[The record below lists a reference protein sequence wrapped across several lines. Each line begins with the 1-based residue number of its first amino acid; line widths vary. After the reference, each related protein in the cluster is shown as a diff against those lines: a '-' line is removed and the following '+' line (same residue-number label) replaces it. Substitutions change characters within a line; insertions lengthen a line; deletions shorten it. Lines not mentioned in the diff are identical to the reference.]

1 MPQTKRAMTQARKKM
16 PVKQARRLV
25 IKLRR
30 QRKVTAAFGKYRW
43 EGDLE
48 QSRKSRIG

>member
-30 QRKVTAAFGKYRW
+30 QRKTAAFGKYRW

-48 QSRKSRIG
+48 QSRQGRIG